1 MGSGGTPATFRWSR
15 TPAPI
20 SPCSPPSCSRR
31 RLPGRTPRHGPLPRC
46 GPPYGGSPARPS
58 EGAEHTGRSSG
69 GRSRRRPHRGA
80 AGEPLTLPGIPAESD
95 VSHNH
100 LTRLFLA
107 ATGET
112 VVGYIRA
119 PNGTGAPFLQTT
131 TLSVPAV
138 AASVGIP
145 DLQAFNKACRHSF
158 GASPRGIR
166 AFPALPRPA
175 PAVAVAPTVCRAR
188 FPV

>member
-1 MGSGGTPATFRWSR
+1 M
-15 TPAPI
+15 
-20 SPCSPPSCSRR
+20 
-31 RLPGRTPRHGPLPRC
+31 
-46 GPPYGGSPARPS
+46 
-58 EGAEHTGRSSG
+58 
-69 GRSRRRPHRGA
+69 
-80 AGEPLTLPGIPAESD
+80 
-95 VSHNH
+95 
-100 LTRLFLA
+100 TRLFLA